1 MALGDW
7 LSRRRVGDGIAGE
20 AEVLRDELT
29 WAGAHQTEKRNLG
42 HVLRL
47 SVTTPTGGTYE
58 VEHRCS
64 VAYDRVP
71 YIGQVL
77 PVRVSSSD
85 PQRLVVE
92 WDKVETTVERAQRL
106 VEER

>member
-1 MALGDW
+1 MGLGDW
-7 LSRRRVGDGIAGE
+7 IARRRVGDGIAGE
-20 AEVLRDELT
+20 AEVLGDELT

-47 SVTTPTGGTYE
+47 AVTTPTGGTYE

-64 VAYDRVP
+64 VPYDRVP
-71 YIGQVL
+71 YIGQVI
-77 PVRVSSSD
+77 PVKVSSSD

-92 WDKVETTVERAQRL
+92 WDRVETVAERARRL
-106 VEER
+106 AEQT